1 MIASGG
7 DDNALVVSLI
17 KVSRDGLSVAAKG
30 SCLSAHAT
38 EITGMNKR
46 KYVKNRIRLFIIF
59 LRNEFNSYPSYMGT
73 CILWVGAALLCF
85 INRETVYKEV

>member
-1 MIASGG
+1 MLKILLPGYVHDACIINPLKAISGIFAGDDFLIASGG

-38 EITGMNKR
+38 EITGIFLNKR
-46 KYVKNRIRLFIIF
+46 
-59 LRNEFNSYPSYMGT
+59 
-73 CILWVGAALLCF
+73 LCQ
-85 INRETVYKEV
+85 N

>member
-1 MIASGG
+1 MMHVQYMINPLTAFSWIFAGDDFLIASGG

-38 EITGMNKR
+38 EITGIFLNKR
-46 KYVKNRIRLFIIF
+46 
-59 LRNEFNSYPSYMGT
+59 
-73 CILWVGAALLCF
+73 LCQ
-85 INRETVYKEV
+85 N